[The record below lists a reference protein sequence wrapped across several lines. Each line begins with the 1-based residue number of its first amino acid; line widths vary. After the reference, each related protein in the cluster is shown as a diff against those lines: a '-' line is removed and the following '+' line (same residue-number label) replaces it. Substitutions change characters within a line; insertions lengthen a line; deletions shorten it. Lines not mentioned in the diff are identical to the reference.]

1 MTTQL
6 EMRTSERGSLKSCA
20 QQWYWSQVEGL
31 APRRAANPLWF
42 GSAVHEGLASW
53 YRPGLERGPHPVE
66 TFDKF
71 LQGERAM
78 IVTNN
83 DEEAEYVNARDLGH
97 DMLNRYVE
105 HYGRDDTWDVIATEK
120 TFRVNIARPARQMF
134 GLDIPAQKRWLRY
147 VGTWDGVYRDLTTGE
162 IWLMEH
168 KTAASIVVAHLPLD
182 DQAGSYWAL
191 ATVVLRK
198 SGILGPKEEIAGI
211 MYNFLRKA
219 PNDGRPQ
226 NSEGQYTNLPKKP
239 NYVEALF
246 NHYGES
252 GADSDE
258 MRDWEG
264 ELPKM
269 TLASL
274 QDMAAIQGL
283 HVLGDPSK
291 SQPPPYFERY
301 PVYRSKGERAR
312 MIRRIQDE
320 AFFAEAYR
328 SGDLPVTKAPDK
340 QRCRWCPFE
349 RMCQLDESGD
359 QFAVEEFKE
368 SQFLVRNPY
377 ADHVKKSAE

>member
-1 MTTQL
+1 MTQL

-31 APRRAANPLWF
+31 APVRAANPLWF
-42 GSAVHEGLASW
+42 GSAIHEGLASW
-53 YRPGLERGPHPVE
+53 YQKGLLRGPHPVE

-71 LQGERAM
+71 LEGERAM
-78 IVTNN
+78 IVTN
-83 DEEAEYVNARDLGH
+83 DDQEAQYVDARNLGH

-105 HYGRDDTWDVIATEK
+105 FYGKDDTWDVIATEK
-120 TFRVNIARPARQMF
+120 TFRVNIARPAREMF
-134 GLDIPAQKRWLRY
+134 GISIPAKAKWLRY
-147 VGTWDGVYRDLTTGE
+147 VGTWDGVYRDLETGE

-168 KTAASIVVAHLPLD
+168 KTAASIVIAHLPLD

-191 ATVVLRK
+191 ATIVLRK

-219 PNDGRPQ
+219 PHDNRPQ
-226 NSEGQYTNLPKKP
+226 DADGQYTNLPKKEH
-239 NYVEALF
+239 YVRQLF
-246 NHYGES
+246 DHFGTS
-252 GADSDE
+252 GAD
-258 MRDWEG
+258 EG
-264 ELPKM
+264 EMASWEADLSKM
-269 TLASL
+269 TLATL
-274 QDMAAIQGL
+274 QETAQVQGL
-283 HVLGDPSK
+283 RVLGEPSK
-291 SQPPPYFERY
+291 SQPPAYFERF
-301 PVYRSKGERAR
+301 PVYRSKGERTN

-320 AFFAEAYR
+320 AFFAEGYR

-359 QFAVEEFKE
+359 QYAVEEFKE
-368 SQFLVRNPY
+368 SQFVVRNPY